1 MATGGVRDRINHF
14 HPMSPDQTGEFMA
27 LDLRTGER
35 RWSQR
40 RRAPYNTSALT
51 TEGGLVF
58 VGAWDRYVFAYD
70 AATGDELWR
79 SRLPTMANGSPIT
92 YSVDGQQYIAFVA
105 GRGIAGSSWTTI
117 VPSDLFPEIRNP
129 NQGGNGVFV
138 FSLP

>member
-1 MATGGVRDRINHF
+1 M
-14 HPMSPDQTGEFMA
+14 
-27 LDLRTGER
+27 
-35 RWSQR
+35 
-40 RRAPYNTSALT
+40 
-51 TEGGLVF
+51 F

-105 GRGIAGSSWTTI
+105 GSGIAGSSWTTS
-117 VPSDLFPEIRNP
+117 VPPDLFPEIRNP
-129 NQGGNGVFV
+129 SQGNGVFV